1 MVKYAIAKQLAGKRV
16 ITTDGEELGR
26 IIDLDVNEVGGKL
39 TSVLLEPNPESSVAI
54 RAKASGGVVAIPYSA
69 VLDVKDVMVVDRR
82 NIGFDTASSGEQF

>member
-26 IIDLDVNEVGGKL
+26 IIDLDLNELSGKL
-39 TSVLLEPNPESSVAI
+39 TSVLLEPNPESSMAA
-54 RAKASGGVVAIPYSA
+54 RARASGGVVAIPYAA

-82 NIGFDTASSGEQF
+82 NLSGMESQESL

>member
-26 IIDLDVNEVGGKL
+26 VIDLDVNELTGKL
-39 TSVLLEPNPESSVAI
+39 ENVLLEPNPESSLAA
-54 RAKASGGVVAIPYSA
+54 RARASGGIAAIPYSS

-82 NIGFDTASSGEQF
+82 NLSFEQSEQL